1 MTIESATGTTT
12 GSDDGH
18 DGARGAAGPD
28 LPDLA
33 VDPDLAS
40 MIADILA
47 GFSGPSVEPD
57 PAAVWRTLTEV
68 GLARLTAP
76 EASGGSGAGW
86 AEAAALIRQSAAA
99 GVCVPYV
106 ETDLVV
112 GPVRRAAALDDTA
125 PGTSTLAVVGAGGRA
140 RRVAWAGATD
150 TVLFVRRAAPM
161 VGGDG
166 APDPDGTA
174 GNGRD
179 NDPDDDEA
187 APTRAGGYEVAEIAT
202 DRIELAPGGSTSSIP
217 IGDMVPPSE
226 AQWSPVPAG
235 AVENAVLTGA
245 LARAVQCVGAAE
257 GMLDAALAHTTARTQ
272 FGRPLARFQSVQNL
286 VVDLAAETVLARAAV
301 DQAVADALVTGLDGP
316 LSGFRVAV
324 ARSVTSEALGVAVRN
339 AHQVH
344 GAIGTTHEHTLHRLT
359 LPALQWRGEFGSA
372 AFWERL
378 LADAAVSGGMDGAWP
393 MVVEGAAVDGA
404 AAAWLD
410 RVMRD

>member
-1 MTIESATGTTT
+1 MTVDAVGGTG
-12 GSDDGH
+12 GQ
-18 DGARGAAGPD
+18 AAD
-28 LPDLA
+28 LV
-33 VDPDLAS
+33 VDPDLTAL
-40 MIADILA
+40 IADVLA
-47 GFSGPSVEPD
+47 DFAGPTVEPD
-57 PAAVWRTLTEV
+57 AAAVWRTLTEV

-86 AEAAALIRQSAAA
+86 AEAAALISQAAAA

-112 GPVRRAAALDDTA
+112 GPLRRAAALDDA
-125 PGTSTLAVVGAGGRA
+125 SPGTSTLAVVGAGGRA
-140 RRVAWAGATD
+140 RRVPWAGATD
-150 TVLFVRRAAPM
+150 AVLFVRRAAAT
-161 VGGDG
+161 GD
-166 APDPDGTA
+166 DRGTLD
-174 GNGRD
+174 D
-179 NDPDDDEA
+179 NLGSNHDDDNA
-187 APTRAGGYEVAEIAT
+187 AAARAGGYEAAEIAT
-202 DRIELAPGGSTSSIP
+202 DRAEVLPGDSTSAIP
-217 IGDMVPPSE
+217 IGDLAPPSE

-235 AVENAVLTGA
+235 AMENAVLTGA

-257 GMLDAALAHTTARTQ
+257 GMLDAALEHTTARTQ

-286 VVDLAAETVLARAAV
+286 VVDLAAETVLAKAAV
-301 DQAVADALVTGLDGP
+301 DQAVADALATGLEGP

-324 ARSVTSEALGVAVRN
+324 ARSVTSQALAVAIRN

-378 LADAAVSGGMDGAWP
+378 LADVAVSGGMDGAWP

-404 AAAWLD
+404 AAWLD
-410 RVMRD
+410 QVTRG